1 MVNGGNCNNQ
11 HLIFYTPSSTEIIFI
26 RPFLSCLMFI
36 SGEISVKKDIIVDKR
51 FSEDYI
57 SREGKIA
64 ILNQFGKIHFS
75 PLSYYPDLNRI
86 QKEQCGSL
94 SEKDLLIG
102 RHNNIEKEE
111 EDGNYLMDAMEI
123 ENSAEEEESLNTG
136 DYSFRENPT
145 MKWPNN
151 RVPFELG

>member
-11 HLIFYTPSSTEIIFI
+11 HLIFYTQSSTEIIFI

-64 ILNQFGKIHFS
+64 ILNQFGKNYFS
-75 PLSYYPDLNRI
+75 PL
-86 QKEQCGSL
+86 
-94 SEKDLLIG
+94 
-102 RHNNIEKEE
+102 
-111 EDGNYLMDAMEI
+111 
-123 ENSAEEEESLNTG
+123 
-136 DYSFRENPT
+136 
-145 MKWPNN
+145 
-151 RVPFELG
+151 